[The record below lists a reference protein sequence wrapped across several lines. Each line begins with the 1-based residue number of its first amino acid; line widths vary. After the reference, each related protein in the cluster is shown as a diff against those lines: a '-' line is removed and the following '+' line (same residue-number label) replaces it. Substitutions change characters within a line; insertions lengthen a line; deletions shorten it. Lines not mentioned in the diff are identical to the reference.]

1 MADEEAESTSFLPQ
15 CLPPSSPSLNE
26 TIDFILSGFLTGCQP
41 VRFGCDFR
49 EYLYNKPED
58 GIQTPVTIHYTGSR
72 AEGIDRAS
80 DDDFMFVNHN
90 LRVIDSSTNTTEKGK
105 ESPYF
110 NAIHVRPGFVHLRC
124 DSLDIEIEELKLKQ
138 NEGFLRNDV
147 VKAYMLNSDSDE
159 GEGDDFFE
167 ELTEHGPALTDE
179 KNNEDFVCAV
189 PCYEWPEIAMEFATR
204 VRKSNKP
211 GQEIIESIMSQGC
224 LYVGVGHPQSA
235 DRGKEWRLS
244 FSLAEKT
251 LVRSWNDVK
260 TKCYIA
266 VKALCKENLDT
277 EPNVICSYFIKTAIF
292 WLSESMSESFWDKG
306 TILECIAAVMRE
318 LLSYVSSGICP
329 NYFVPSNNMMDHL
342 SQEQREGVVPKIE
355 SIMNDLPLALLQSEL
370 ADATFKCSKD
380 FVTLY
385 LILKNS
391 DSPSNAET
399 QLAKVTSHNKASH
412 HNNNENYYESMHLT
426 EILKELK
433 YFLHKRV
440 DSGKIDSTAQM
451 VLEDLPQV
459 ITDLRYKSSYEK
471 LLFLALGDIYQ
482 QMALSKFHLS
492 TEEHHELLT
501 KAENW
506 ISKAG
511 TLTHPSGFEDGGI
524 LTSACKSI
532 LYYTSGDKEKAFDL
546 CAQECD
552 GVCSDPQYLHDVCH
566 WSCGVVITT
575 NDRGKFNSVDSNFA
589 AVLGEKD
596 LLVAPVSIILYIAIK
611 CSRNDGQ
618 HCKFTECFEDLL
630 QWFPPQI
637 TYFEKELHTNH
648 ILLKSIL
655 IQDGILCAREEDTV
669 AQC

>member
-1 MADEEAESTSFLPQ
+1 MADEEVESTTFLPE
-15 CLPPSSPSLNE
+15 CLPPSSPALNE
-26 TIDFILSGFLTGCQP
+26 TIDFILSGSLTGCQP

-58 GIQTPVTIHYTGSR
+58 GITTPVTMHYTGSR

-90 LRVIDSSTNTTEKGK
+90 LRVIDSSSNITEKGI

-110 NAIHVRPGFVHLRC
+110 NAVHVRPGFVQLRC
-124 DSLDIEIEELKLKQ
+124 DSLDSENEDLKLKQ
-138 NEGFLRNDV
+138 NDGFLRNDV

-189 PCYEWPEIAMEFATR
+189 PCNEWPEIAMEFATR

-211 GQEIIESIMSQGC
+211 GQDIIKAIMSQGC
-224 LYVGVGHPQSA
+224 LYVGVGHPKSA

-244 FSLAEKT
+244 FSLAEKK

-260 TKCYIA
+260 TKCYVA
-266 VKALCKENLDT
+266 VKALCKENLET
-277 EPNVICSYFIKTAIF
+277 EPKVICSYFIKTAIF
-292 WLSESMSESFWDKG
+292 WLSERMSDSFWDKG
-306 TILECIAAVMRE
+306 RILECIAAVMRE
-318 LLSYVSSGICP
+318 LLSYASSGICP

-342 SQEQREGVVPKIE
+342 SHEQREGVVSKIE
-355 SIMNDLPLALLQSEL
+355 SLMNDLALALLQSGL

-391 DSPSNAET
+391 DSPSDAET
-399 QLAKVTSHNKASH
+399 QLAKVISHNKASH
-412 HNNNENYYESMHLT
+412 CKNNENYYESMHLT
-426 EILKELK
+426 EILQELK
-433 YFLHKRV
+433 YFLYKRI

-451 VLEDLPQV
+451 LLEDLPRV
-459 ITDLRYKSSYEK
+459 IKDLSYKSSYEK

-482 QMALSKFHLS
+482 QMALLKCHLS
-492 TEEHHELLT
+492 AEEHHELLT
-501 KAENW
+501 QAENL

-511 TLTHPSGFEDGGI
+511 ILIHPSGFEDGGI

-532 LYYTSGDKEKAFDL
+532 LYYTSGDKEKVFDL
-546 CAQECD
+546 CTQECD
-552 GVCSDPQYLHDVCH
+552 RVCYDPQHLHNVCH

-575 NDRGKFNSVDSNFA
+575 NDR
-589 AVLGEKD
+589 EK
-596 LLVAPVSIILYIAIK
+596 
-611 CSRNDGQ
+611 
-618 HCKFTECFEDLL
+618 
-630 QWFPPQI
+630 
-637 TYFEKELHTNH
+637 
-648 ILLKSIL
+648 
-655 IQDGILCAREEDTV
+655 IQDC
-669 AQC
+669 